1 MAGRPALLSLTN
13 ELRHAADGCIRTHHR
28 DLNVDAAGQVRR
40 AGVHRVA
47 VLNLRWD
54 RFAVSSLEKGKR
66 QNVTVQELFALALT
80 LDVAPTNLLVPL
92 DDRPYQVTP
101 TRTEKADLVR
111 SWVRGEE
118 PLPGTDERTY
128 RAEKSLADMRKDR
141 RQVEYD
147 LEMLE
152 LEIATEERVKHP
164 EMSATAMKDHLKS
177 ACYKDE
183 RWRAFKQK
191 IVEVSSAI
199 DEEDADRRLTEKDL
213 DIANARMNELGGYL
227 FYLGSAK
234 MASTAGR
241 AVS

>member
-1 MAGRPALLSLTN
+1 MQMGAVSYAEE
-13 ELRHAADGCIRTHHR
+13 ELRVHKIYEDAIKAR
-28 DLNVDAAGQVRR
+28 D
-40 AGVHRVA
+40 
-47 VLNLRWD
+47 
-54 RFAVSSLEKGKR
+54 
-66 QNVTVQELFALALT
+66 ELSQILS
-80 LDVAPTNLLVPL
+80 
-92 DDRPYQVTP
+92 
-101 TRTEKADLVR
+101 E
-111 SWVRGEE
+111 
-118 PLPGTDERTY
+118 
-128 RAEKSLADMRKDR
+128 LADMRKDR